1 MVSLFSYQY
10 QEHSSKSLQFPNDD
24 DYFEEKICQFKKSKS
39 GYVSTLTRVINK
51 PPDYINLNSDIN
63 VIKQYKTKLQNAIKS
78 MTLRLS
84 YMKA

>member
-1 MVSLFSYQY
+1 MISLFSYQY
-10 QEHSSKSLQFPNDD
+10 QERSSKSLQKDD
-24 DYFEEKICQFKKSKS
+24 DYLEEKICQFKKSKS

-63 VIKQYKTKLQNAIKS
+63 VIKRYKTKLQNAIKS

>member
-1 MVSLFSYQY
+1 MISLFSYQY
-10 QEHSSKSLQFPNDD
+10 QERSSKSLQKDD
-24 DYFEEKICQFKKSKS
+24 DYLEEKICQFKKSKS

-63 VIKQYKTKLQNAIKS
+63 VIKRYETKLQNAIKS

>member
-1 MVSLFSYQY
+1 MISLFSYQY
-10 QEHSSKSLQFPNDD
+10 QERSSKSLQKDD
-24 DYFEEKICQFKKSKS
+24 DLEEKICQFKKSKS

-63 VIKQYKTKLQNAIKS
+63 VIKRYKTKLQNAIKS